1 METERV
7 SQWTPMDPNDVLPI
21 GNETSKNTALKEKR
35 QTRMTVQAR
44 IKYRQR
50 AIKKKLRTRLKN
62 GTFPQRMKSIK
73 PYPKMDSPE
82 SQAIVNAAC
91 NQVQCV
97 ILDQVLLEEEKKL
110 AKDQERYQTLQQ
122 QQRKTCQKRVKSP
135 TVAQLQKE
143 LAELHAKYGQVCKIL
158 ENTRENYAEKR
169 REDLK
174 TPPCDTPVNSS
185 EGNVVN

>member
-1 METERV
+1 MSAV
-7 SQWTPMDPNDVLPI
+7 DVLPVA
-21 GNETSKNTALKEKR
+21 NETSKSTTLKEKR

-50 AIKKKLRTRLKN
+50 AIKKLRTHLKN

-97 ILDQVLLEEEKKL
+97 ILDQMLLEEEKKL
-110 AKDQERYQTLQQ
+110 AKDQERYQTLREQ
-122 QQRKTCQKRVKSP
+122 KLKKRVKSP

-143 LAELHAKYGQVCKIL
+143 LVELRAKYSQVCKTL
-158 ENTRENYAEKR
+158 ENTRENYAEKM
-169 REDLK
+169 REGLK
-174 TPPCDTPVNSS
+174 TSPCDTVTTCKL
-185 EGNVVN
+185 V

>member
-1 METERV
+1 MSAV
-7 SQWTPMDPNDVLPI
+7 DVLPV

-50 AIKKKLRTRLKN
+50 AIKKLRAHLKN

-91 NQVQCV
+91 NQAQCV

-169 REDLK
+169 HEDLK
-174 TPPCDTPVNSS
+174 TTPSDTPVNSC

>member
-1 METERV
+1 
-7 SQWTPMDPNDVLPI
+7 
-21 GNETSKNTALKEKR
+21 
-35 QTRMTVQAR
+35 MTVQAR

-50 AIKKKLRTRLKN
+50 AIKKLRTHLKN

-97 ILDQVLLEEEKKL
+97 ILDQMLLEEEKKL
-110 AKDQERYQTLQQ
+110 AKDQERYQTLQEQ
-122 QQRKTCQKRVKSP
+122 KRKACQKRMKSP

-143 LAELHAKYGQVCKIL
+143 LAELHAKYSQVCKTL
-158 ENTRENYAEKR
+158 ENTRENYAEKMC
-169 REDLK
+169 EGLK
-174 TPPCDTPVNSS
+174 TSPCDTVTTCELVWRKRRELVSL
-185 EGNVVN
+185 V

>member
-1 METERV
+1 MSAV
-7 SQWTPMDPNDVLPI
+7 NVLPVA
-21 GNETSKNTALKEKR
+21 NETSKNMTLKEKR

-50 AIKKKLRTRLKN
+50 AIKKLKTHLKN

-91 NQVQCV
+91 NQAQCV
-97 ILDQVLLEEEKKL
+97 ILEQMLLEEETKL
-110 AKDQERYQTLQQ
+110 VKDQERYQTLQEQ
-122 QQRKTCQKRVKSP
+122 KRKACQKKVKSP

-143 LAELHAKYGQVCKIL
+143 LAELQTKYSQVCKTL
-158 ENTRENYAEKR
+158 ENTRENYVEKMN
-169 REDLK
+169 EGEK
-174 TPPCDTPVNSS
+174 TIPVIQLPPVKKAS
-185 EGNVVN
+185 

>member
-1 METERV
+1 MSTV
-7 SQWTPMDPNDVLPI
+7 DVLPVA
-21 GNETSKNTALKEKR
+21 NETSKNKTLKENR
-35 QTRMTVQAR
+35 QTRMNVQAR

-50 AIKKKLRTRLKN
+50 AIKQFRTHLKN

-97 ILDQVLLEEEKKL
+97 ILDQMLLEEEKKL
-110 AKDQERYQTLQQ
+110 AKDQERYQTLQEQ
-122 QQRKTCQKRVKSP
+122 KRTACKKRVKSP

-143 LAELHAKYGQVCKIL
+143 LAELHAKYSQVCKTL
-158 ENTRENYAEKR
+158 EINRENCAKKMFEG
-169 REDLK
+169 LK
-174 TPPCDTPVNSS
+174 TSSVIQLPPVKEAS
-185 EGNVVN
+185 